1 MQAFRIHLT
10 SCWIYKYEEHTG
22 IWDFEMIEHLG
33 KGMLEFELP
42 LQILRV
48 AESAFEADVCW

>member
-1 MQAFRIHLT
+1 
-10 SCWIYKYEEHTG
+10 
-22 IWDFEMIEHLG
+22 MIEDLG

-48 AESAFEADVCW
+48 AESAFEADVC